1 MGADRIH
8 EALMVADAVILAARA
23 EPGRAPLIDRAALA
37 AMPPGARLVNVARGA
52 LIDGRPPP
60 NALNAPTQPRQIRP
74 EQIGGRLHPAFPAN
88 APRD

>member
-1 MGADRIH
+1 
-8 EALMVADAVILAARA
+8 
-23 EPGRAPLIDRAALA
+23 
-37 AMPPGARLVNVARGA
+37 